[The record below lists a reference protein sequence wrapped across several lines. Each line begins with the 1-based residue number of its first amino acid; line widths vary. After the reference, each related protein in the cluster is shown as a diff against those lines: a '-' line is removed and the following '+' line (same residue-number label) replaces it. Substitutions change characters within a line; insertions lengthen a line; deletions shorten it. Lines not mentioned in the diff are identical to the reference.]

1 MKYFL
6 LLFLFLALQNDSET
20 DYNLLIGSWMQKSY
34 NNTTNTGIFTFA
46 SDSIVTLEMKEGDSG
61 TMIASAKVK
70 YGLNRKQKTLTISMM
85 GTLKTFTIVNL
96 KPDVLTIKNITDNK
110 PAQTFERYD
119 QKEEE

>member
-61 TMIASAKVK
+61 NMIANVKVK
-70 YGLNRKQKTLTISMM
+70 YGLNRKQKTLTISMF
-85 GTLKTFTIVNL
+85 GTPKTFNIVNL
-96 KPDVLTIKNITDNK
+96 KSDVLTIKNITDNK

-119 QKEEE
+119 PKEEE